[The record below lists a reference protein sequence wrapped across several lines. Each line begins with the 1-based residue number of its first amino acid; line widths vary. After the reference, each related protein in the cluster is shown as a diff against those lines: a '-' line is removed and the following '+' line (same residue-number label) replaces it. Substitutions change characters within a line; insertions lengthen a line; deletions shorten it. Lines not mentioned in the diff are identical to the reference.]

1 MKKMKKRLCALLAT
15 LLLLTGITPAAM
27 AEDNSAVLS
36 EDVVQEIA
44 GLFINDMVNSGL
56 ETTWTTTTEVVSST
70 PLYD

>member
-44 GLFINDMVNSGL
+44 GLF
-56 ETTWTTTTEVVSST
+56 
-70 PLYD
+70 YK